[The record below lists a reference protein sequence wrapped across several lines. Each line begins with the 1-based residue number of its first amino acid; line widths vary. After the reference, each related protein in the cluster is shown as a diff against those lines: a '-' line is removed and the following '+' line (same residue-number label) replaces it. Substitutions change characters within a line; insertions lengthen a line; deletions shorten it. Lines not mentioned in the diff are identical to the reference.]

1 MPTVTEP
8 PPTITTPII
17 TERVEVRTETN
28 RPWKVILYNDD
39 WHAFPEVVMQ
49 VQRATGCSLEM
60 AEWITHEA
68 HTRGR
73 AVAYEG
79 TQEDCNKVASV
90 LRQIRLQVDV
100 EQT

>member
-1 MPTVTEP
+1 MSKNSRMASTKTV
-8 PPTITTPII
+8 
-17 TERVEVRTETN
+17 VEEHVEESPVTA

-39 WHAFPEVVMQ
+39 THDFLEVVFQ

-73 AVAYEG
+73 AVAFEG
-79 TQEDCNKVASV
+79 SKEECQKVVGV
-90 LRQIRLQVDV
+90 LRQIRLQVEMDDA
-100 EQT
+100 